1 MLCLPVCTLVQIAKS
16 AAAKGGLL
24 PYLWWEAY
32 GDVYTT
38 LKPIAV
44 KITSKQPSASPCERG
59 WSDLEITMGK
69 RRCRFKSS
77 TLGKVLSVRQ
87 NLKHIR
93 ADNAAGDRGLIY
105 EGLLGPPLAV
115 TDEDY
120 MLPVELGEEL
130 EDAEDADGAA
140 AVFLGAEAIEVD
152 NSGPDSGSHSDA
164 GSQSDASMDG

>member
-1 MLCLPVCTLVQIAKS
+1 M
-16 AAAKGGLL
+16 

-32 GDVYTT
+32 GDVYKT
-38 LKPIAV
+38 LKPVAV

-87 NLKHIR
+87 NLQHIR
-93 ADNAAGDRGLIY
+93 ADNAAGDKGLIY

-130 EDAEDADGAA
+130 EDAEDAHGAA
-140 AVFLGAEAIEVD
+140 AFLGAEAIQVD
-152 NSGPDSGSHSDA
+152 DSEPDLDLQSDA